1 MLQYFSEDKRE
12 AMTKVMS
19 EEVEL
24 TNNPA
29 EAFEAMSKMLALCG
43 KILVQETGILT
54 FEDLLMIL
62 ACAKR

>member
-43 KILVQETGILT
+43 KILV
-54 FEDLLMIL
+54 
-62 ACAKR
+62 